1 LLAPTI
7 AGSAGEGN
15 RKILGPEFSRVDCAV
30 LGCQLFSG
38 RGKHFTATR
47 RVRRKNLSIARIK
60 GFTYYVNMNVTLSI
74 EERLVKEARKIAVE
88 RDTSLS
94 GLIREHLQ
102 KLVEESM
109 ASGRRR
115 REREALE
122 RSFARFRFRVGE
134 RKWRREDL
142 HVRS

>member
-1 LLAPTI
+1 MD
-7 AGSAGEGN
+7 G
-15 RKILGPEFSRVDCAV
+15 AV
-30 LGCQLFSG
+30 LGFQG
-38 RGKHFTATR
+38 
-47 RVRRKNLSIARIK
+47 V
-60 GFTYYVNMNVTLSI
+60 TYYVNMNVTLSI

-134 RKWRREDL
+134 RKWTREEL